1 MHPAIFAPAGNYE
14 SLQAALNAG
23 ADGVYFGAGSLN
35 MRAGGAV
42 NFSPEELPG
51 VIARCH
57 DAGAGAYLA
66 LNTIICDGEKDAVRS
81 LCTIAGEAGIDGI
94 IAGDPAVLSIL
105 RELHIPAHITV
116 QCNVANIDA
125 VKFYAPYADVMVLA
139 REVPLG
145 TVQRITEAIR
155 KENICGPSGNPVK
168 IEVFAHGALCVGI
181 SGLCSM
187 SMCTYGRSAN
197 RGKCL
202 QNCRRRYRVQDVET
216 GMELEIDN
224 EYVMSPKDIRT
235 VPFLDRILDA
245 GVSVLKIEG
254 RGRPADYVHTTV
266 SVYKEARDAW
276 KQGIAYTPEMIAE
289 WNRRLET
296 VFNRGFWEGGHYL
309 GNTLDAWCK
318 SPGNLATYRKEQIG
332 LIEHYFSKA
341 SVASVKITSGVLR
354 EGDKL
359 LISGGSTGA
368 MELTVRGLRV
378 DDQEVMEAGKGTEAS
393 FAVPG
398 KVRAGDRVQILK
410 ERIAEEEI

>member
-1 MHPAIFAPAGNYE
+1 MHPAIFAPAGTFE

-42 NFSPEELPG
+42 NFSPEELPE

-94 IAGDPAVLSIL
+94 IAGDPAVLTIL

-168 IEVFAHGALCVGI
+168 IERENINSRFRDEFQGCA
-181 SGLCSM
+181 
-187 SMCTYGRSAN
+187 
-197 RGKCL
+197 
-202 QNCRRRYRVQDVET
+202 RY
-216 GMELEIDN
+216 
-224 EYVMSPKDIRT
+224 
-235 VPFLDRILDA
+235 
-245 GVSVLKIEG
+245 
-254 RGRPADYVHTTV
+254 
-266 SVYKEARDAW
+266 
-276 KQGIAYTPEMIAE
+276 
-289 WNRRLET
+289 
-296 VFNRGFWEGGHYL
+296 
-309 GNTLDAWCK
+309 
-318 SPGNLATYRKEQIG
+318 
-332 LIEHYFSKA
+332 
-341 SVASVKITSGVLR
+341 
-354 EGDKL
+354 
-359 LISGGSTGA
+359 
-368 MELTVRGLRV
+368 
-378 DDQEVMEAGKGTEAS
+378 
-393 FAVPG
+393 VPG
-398 KVRAGDRVQILK
+398 KEQHCGKQTEKIFSHPGTPDIIFLQRLFPA
-410 ERIAEEEI
+410 AFWAT